1 MSNKEK
7 MKIALIAKRFYPS
20 IRVSAKRAVNIYRY
34 LNEFAEID
42 LDVFTDYSNKEEVI
56 LNRSDLDPRNV
67 KYIRVSR
74 NKIMRSIFQR
84 EDLLWNIIHK
94 TLFRGR
100 EDEILAKA
108 VKRAAELSQYDLF
121 YLTMPPFYPFLRL
134 ALFLKSRYPSK
145 KVIVEYRDEWI
156 DGLGDYASRQGLI
169 HQHDKLKSIYRKWL
183 NLFTRYN
190 HARFEK
196 KVLPRLDAVVVVTE
210 EMKKYFLERIPDLSP
225 EKIHFVPHGYDD
237 TDIRELS
244 RLNKAGAES
253 DSKRLTIIYAGELYA
268 LRDIR
273 PLLNAVRDLIDDG
286 RIQRSEIEFNIFG
299 RNEEYAR
306 LLPDNLKSLVSFRS
320 SLPRVDIFNRYYQHD
335 LLLLVIGDWPK
346 SDTTMTGKI
355 FELIASGRPILA
367 LLPLKKN
374 GCAISLLKKTN
385 SAYFADITEEKN
397 IRESILA
404 LIALKR
410 EGRGLEREQ
419 KDMDWFFR
427 RYHYRSIC
435 RELYGLMNSSEN
447 R

>member
-34 LNEFAEID
+34 LNEFDEID

-74 NKIMRSIFQR
+74 NKIMRSIFQK
-84 EDLLWNIIHK
+84 EDPVWNIIHK
-94 TLFRGR
+94 TLFRGK

-108 VKRAAELSQYDLF
+108 VKREEGLSQYDLF
-121 YLTMPPFYPFLRL
+121 YLTMPPFYPFLKL
-134 ALFLKSRYPSK
+134 ALFLKNRYPSK

-156 DGLGDYASRQGLI
+156 DGLGDYAARKGLI
-169 HQHDKLKSIYRKWL
+169 HQHDKLKNLYRKLL
-183 NLFTRYN
+183 NLITRYN

-210 EMKKYFLERIPDLSP
+210 EMKKYFLARIPDLSP
-225 EKIHFVPHGYDD
+225 EKIHFIPHGYDD

-244 RLNKAGAES
+244 RLSNARTGGES
-253 DSKRLTIIYAGELYA
+253 KNLTIIYAGELYA

-286 RIQRSEIEFNIFG
+286 RIQRSEIDFNIFG

-306 LLPDNLKSLVSFRS
+306 LLPDNLKSLVSFRK
-320 SLPRVDIFNRYYQHD
+320 SLPQLEIFKQYYQHD

-355 FELIASGRPILA
+355 FELIASKKPILA
-367 LLPLKKN
+367 LLPRNKN
-374 GCAISLLKKTN
+374 GCARSILRRTN
-385 SAYFADITEEKN
+385 SAYFADIAEEKN
-397 IRESILA
+397 IRATIMS
-404 LIALKR
+404 LIELKR

-419 KDMDWFFR
+419 KDMDWFYQ
-427 RYHYRSIC
+427 RYHYRNIC
-435 RELYGLMNSSEN
+435 RELYEVISI
-447 R
+447 